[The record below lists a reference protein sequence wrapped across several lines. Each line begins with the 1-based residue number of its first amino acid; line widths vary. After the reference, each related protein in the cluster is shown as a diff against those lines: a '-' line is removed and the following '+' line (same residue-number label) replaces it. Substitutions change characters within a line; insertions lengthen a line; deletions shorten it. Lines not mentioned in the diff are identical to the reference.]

1 MKALSLYQPWA
12 TLVVIGAK
20 RIETRSWRTSYR
32 GAISIHASSSR
43 RNQAR
48 LLAYQ
53 KPFYPLLEQAGIS
66 PLELPFGAIIGT
78 VKLFDCVPIT
88 GGLPNLPAGYW
99 QRDDELLLG
108 DYSPGRWAWLF
119 TDPQRLPQPVPHRG
133 KMGLYRL
140 DGPDV

>member
-53 KPFYPLLEQAGIS
+53 KPFATWLERFEIN
-66 PLELPFGAIIGT
+66 PMELPFGAIIGT
-78 VKLFDCVPIT
+78 VKLFDCIPIT
-88 GGLPNLPAGYW
+88 GGVPSLPLEIWDA
-99 QRDDELLLG
+99 ELEILLG
-108 DYSPGRWAWLF
+108 DYSPGRWAWLLM
-119 TDPQRLPQPVPHRG
+119 DPQRLPQPVPCRG